1 MRLHINEAPAS
12 TAATCMG
19 HTQARLVKVGHS
31 RESPPRWLVAA
42 HGLQD
47 LWMTVFS
54 LFPAIS
60 APDTGSKD
68 ILPLVE
74 GGSPGWRHEGWGGG
88 GRTPSSGGPGCHR
101 IPRA

>member
-1 MRLHINEAPAS
+1 MLCKVKQERVVRLDVNEALAS

-31 RESPPRWLVAA
+31 HESPPHWLVTA

-47 LWMTVFS
+47 LWMTVSS
-54 LFPAIS
+54 LFPAIP

-68 ILPLVE
+68 MLP
-74 GGSPGWRHEGWGGG
+74 PG
-88 GRTPSSGGPGCHR
+88 
-101 IPRA
+101 